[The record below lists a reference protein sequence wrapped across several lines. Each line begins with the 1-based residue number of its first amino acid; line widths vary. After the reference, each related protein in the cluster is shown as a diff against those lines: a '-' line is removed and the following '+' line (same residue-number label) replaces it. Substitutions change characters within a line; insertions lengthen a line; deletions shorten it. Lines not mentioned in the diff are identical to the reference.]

1 MLGERVVR
9 MLRSWGI
16 TCVPRCYCVIL
27 AVITAKPINISENI
41 VRPAGS
47 RLLPSAFRMENIQV
61 KLNEIQQQT
70 LLQPLANSVKLSIHN
85 GPAQTSPSQLS
96 SAQLGAAVGPLV
108 VVPVAD
114 FDFDMHTE
122 AA

>member
-1 MLGERVVR
+1 

-41 VRPAGS
+41 ARPAGS
-47 RLLPSAFRMENIQV
+47 CLLENIQV
-61 KLNEIQQQT
+61 KLNQIQLKT
-70 LLQPLANSVKLSIHN
+70 LLQPRANPVKLSIHN
-85 GPAQTSPSQLS
+85 GPDQPS
-96 SAQLGAAVGPLV
+96 SAQLGAAVDPLV